1 LKISLQTKLF
11 FLLIIAALLSG
22 VWGYNNATIKTV
34 TIFDKDQHVIPY
46 TFSEDEIDTLQ
57 TSLETHES
65 PLPTPPESIVV
76 NFTIT
81 FKHALFGH
89 ETYELIN
96 MTEDDLIVRVDNQY
110 FEVADKTYF
119 YTAEPFEG
127 LYEHFMPVAPLL
139 DYGTSAPEIS
149 LISSQW
155 KLKKYDT
162 KWHTACFDA
171 VDGVPTVDVTSLG
184 TPLTLVFDILPD
196 NITLSYTDQST
207 HQIIMV
213 SPTKVEDGYQL
224 PTPEYDFEGAYTL
237 TAFYTDS
244 SKPYQGE
251 INYQFNINYDFP
263 LTMAVEKQSVVQGE
277 PLHITLH
284 YANDDEKL
292 LLQQNITDQNVNISK
307 QHKVQSVWIPTTYST
322 STGKYTVGINA
333 YQVDIHVKPRDFNVQ
348 HLVIDETI
356 VSDTRNDEAYEEF
369 DTLFDPVRLTSQPED
384 LTDGDFILPVKGRL
398 STEYGET
405 RDVNGSPTTYRHS
418 GWDIAAPRGTEVKAT
433 NRGKVVFSRML
444 MLTGNTVVIDHGS
457 GIFSTYFH
465 LDTRTCKVDDTIE
478 KSAVVG
484 TVGTTVFSTGPHLH
498 FIMSIG
504 DQNLEPG
511 YFIYGKAMTYDNYKM
526 LMKN

>member
-57 TSLETHES
+57 TSLETHEY
-65 PLPTPPESIVV
+65 PLPTPPESVVV

-162 KWHTACFDA
+162 KWHTASLDT
-171 VDGVPTVDVTSLG
+171 VDSVPTVEITSLEE
-184 TPLTLVFDILPD
+184 PVALIFDLMPD
-196 NITLSYTDQST
+196 SISLSYIDQST

-213 SPTKVEDGYQL
+213 SPTKNEDGYLLQ
-224 PTPEYDFEGAYTL
+224 TPEYDFLGHYTL
-237 TAFYTDS
+237 TAYYTDPEKS
-244 SKPYQGE
+244 YQGDL
-251 INYQFNINYDFP
+251 NYRFNLNYDFP
-263 LTMAVEKQSVVQGE
+263 MTLEIEKQTIEQGE
-277 PLHITLH
+277 PLHVVIRYITG
-284 YANDDEKL
+284 DEKPIL
-292 LLQQNITDQNVNISK
+292 HQDLTDQ
-307 QHKVQSVWIPTTYST
+307 KVYTVQNDMTESAWLPTTYHT
-322 STGKYTVGINA
+322 SPGNYHISLGDATFDITV
-333 YQVDIHVKPRDFNVQ
+333 VPREFNVQ
-348 HLVIDETI
+348 HLTIDKKI
-356 VSDTRNDEAYEEF
+356 ASDTRNDEAYTEF
-369 DTLFDPVRLTSQPED
+369 DAIFDPVRLTSQPED

-418 GWDIAAPRGTEVKAT
+418 GWDIATPRGSIVKAT
-433 NRGKVVFSRML
+433 NRGHVVLANML
-444 MLTGNTVVIDHGS
+444 MLTGNTIVIDHGN

-465 LDTRTCKVDDTIE
+465 LDTLNCSKGDIVE
-478 KSAVVG
+478 KSSVIG
-484 TVGTTVFSTGPHLH
+484 TVGTTGFSTGPHLH
-498 FIMSIG
+498 FIMSID

-511 YFIYGKAMTYDNYKM
+511 YFIYGKAMTYKNYQT
-526 LMKN
+526 LMNP